1 MPLATPRERAWFG
14 AVRAARRVRAED
26 RVRDFSE
33 VVRRK
38 KITVE
43 QLVAGG
49 WTPRAAEGIV
59 HRAKAAAAAAVPVGK

>member
-1 MPLATPRERAWFG
+1 MG
-14 AVRAARRVRAED
+14 VG
-26 RVRDFSE
+26 E

-38 KITVE
+38 KLTVD

-59 HRAKAAAAAAVPVGK
+59 ARAKAAAAAVPAGK